1 MEYDFYDRSSY
12 LRANRLSGA
21 NMQRI
26 TITIDNQLYNEIEKL
41 AEARGYQNRS
51 EIIRD
56 LVRAGISETDAVSP
70 SGDCIASVVYV
81 YDQETRELP
90 QRLAHTFQKAHDL
103 SVATMRIAL
112 DHDSCM
118 EVAVL
123 RGKSKAVQQLANEII
138 AERGARHGRIT
149 MIPATIETTR
159 HAHGGGRV
167 HTHEHIRV
175 R

>member
-1 MEYDFYDRSSY
+1 
-12 LRANRLSGA
+12 
-21 NMQRI
+21 MQRV

-41 AEARGYQNRS
+41 AKARGYQNRS

-56 LVRAGISETDAVSP
+56 LVRAGISETDETSQ

-81 YDQETRELP
+81 YDQETRDLP
-90 QRLAHTFQKAHDL
+90 QRLAHTFQRAHDL

-112 DHDSCM
+112 DHESCM
-118 EVAVL
+118 EIAVL
-123 RGKSKAVQQLANEII
+123 RGKTKAVQQLANEII

-159 HAHGGGRV
+159 HKHGDRHAHA
-167 HTHEHIRV
+167 HEHIRV

>member
-1 MEYDFYDRSSY
+1 V
-12 LRANRLSGA
+12 
-21 NMQRI
+21 QRI
-26 TITIDNQLYNEIEKL
+26 TITIDNQLYRDIEKL

-56 LVRAGISETDAVSP
+56 LVRAGISETNETTST
-70 SGDCIASVVYV
+70 GDCIASVVYV
-81 YDQETRELP
+81 YDQETRDLP
-90 QRLAHTFQKAHDL
+90 QRLAHAFQRAHDL
-103 SVATMRIAL
+103 SVATMRISL

-123 RGKSKAVQQLANEII
+123 RGNIKAVQKLANEII

-159 HAHGGGRV
+159 HKHGDRHA

>member
-1 MEYDFYDRSSY
+1 
-12 LRANRLSGA
+12 
-21 NMQRI
+21 MQRI
-26 TITIDNQLYNEIEKL
+26 TITIDTQLYNAIEKL

-56 LVRAGISETDAVSP
+56 LVRAGISETDEASL

-81 YDQETRELP
+81 YDQETRDLP
-90 QRLAHTFQKAHDL
+90 QRLAQAFQRAHDL
-103 SVATMRIAL
+103 SVATMRISL

-123 RGKSKAVQQLANEII
+123 RGKSKDVQKLANEII

-159 HAHGGGRV
+159 HRHGDR
-167 HTHEHIRV
+167 HTHAHEHIRV

>member
-1 MEYDFYDRSSY
+1 
-12 LRANRLSGA
+12 
-21 NMQRI
+21 MQRI
-26 TITIDNQLYNEIEKL
+26 TITIDNQLYNDIEKL
-41 AEARGYQNRS
+41 AQARGYQNRS

-56 LVRAGISETDAVSP
+56 LVRTGISETKEASP
-70 SGDCIASVVYV
+70 SGECIASVVYV
-81 YDQETRELP
+81 YDQDTRDLP
-90 QRLAHTFQKAHDL
+90 QRLAHAFQRAHDL
-103 SVATMRIAL
+103 SVATMRISL

-149 MIPATIETTR
+149 MIPATIETTGHRHGDR
-159 HAHGGGRV
+159 HAHA
-167 HTHEHIRV
+167 HEHIRV

>member
-1 MEYDFYDRSSY
+1 
-12 LRANRLSGA
+12 
-21 NMQRI
+21 MQRV
-26 TITIDNQLYNEIEKL
+26 TITIDNQLYSEIEKL
-41 AEARGYQNRS
+41 ARARGYQNRS
-51 EIIRD
+51 EFIRD
-56 LVRAGISETDAVSP
+56 LVRAGISETNEASL

-81 YDQETRELP
+81 YDQGTRDLP
-90 QRLAHTFQKAHDL
+90 QRLAHVFQRAHDL
-103 SVATMRIAL
+103 SVATLRIAL
-112 DHDSCM
+112 DHDNCM

-123 RGKSKAVQQLANEII
+123 RGKAKSVQQLANHII

-159 HAHGGGRV
+159 HMHGDRPA

>member
-1 MEYDFYDRSSY
+1 
-12 LRANRLSGA
+12 
-21 NMQRI
+21 MQRI

-41 AEARGYQNRS
+41 AGARGYQNRS

-56 LVRAGISETDAVSP
+56 LIRAGISETDAPVHT
-70 SGDCIASVVYV
+70 GDCIATVVYV
-81 YDQETRELP
+81 YDQETRDLP
-90 QRLAHTFQKAHDL
+90 QRLAEAFRRAHDL
-103 SVATMRIAL
+103 SVATMRVSL
-112 DHDSCM
+112 DHDNCM

-123 RGKSKAVQQLANEII
+123 RGKSKDVQQFANKII

-149 MIPATIETTR
+149 MIPASIETER
-159 HAHGGGRV
+159 HVHGSRPA

>member
-1 MEYDFYDRSSY
+1 
-12 LRANRLSGA
+12 
-21 NMQRI
+21 MQRI
-26 TITIDNQLYNEIEKL
+26 TITIDNQLYREIEKL
-41 AEARGYQNRS
+41 ALARGYQNRS

-56 LVRAGISETDAVSP
+56 LVRAGISETDEASS

-81 YDQETRELP
+81 YDLETRELP
-90 QRLAHTFQKAHDL
+90 QRLAQAFHQYHDL
-103 SVATMRIAL
+103 SVATMRVSL

-123 RGKSKAVQQLANEII
+123 RGKSKDVQRLANQII

-159 HAHGGGRV
+159 HMHGNRRV

>member
-1 MEYDFYDRSSY
+1 
-12 LRANRLSGA
+12 
-21 NMQRI
+21 MQRI

-41 AEARGYQNRS
+41 AHARGYQNRS

-56 LVRAGISETDAVSP
+56 MIRAGISETSETSP
-70 SGDCIASVVYV
+70 TGECIASVVYV
-81 YDQETRELP
+81 YEQETRELP
-90 QRLAHTFQKAHDL
+90 QRLAHAFQQHHDL
-103 SVATMRIAL
+103 SVATMRVSL

-123 RGKSKAVQQLANEII
+123 RGKSQDVQRLANQII
-138 AERGARHGRIT
+138 AERGARHGRIA

-159 HAHGGGRV
+159 HKHGNRHAV
-167 HTHEHIRV
+167 PHEHIRV